1 MQLNGPSQSAGTRN
15 LCAKDIDRIVAIDRA
30 HTGHARWRFFEKRFA
45 AAESNP
51 ADFVHIGVMRGGSL
65 RGYIMAH
72 LQRGEFGR
80 ENAVG
85 VLDAVGV
92 ELESQERG
100 VGQSLIEEMIKTMQ
114 RSGVRLMHSQ
124 SNWTNHDLLR
134 FLEASAFNLSPRVIL
149 ERSVSD
155 GLAETVEEV

>member
-1 MQLNGPSQSAGTRN
+1 MRRSDSSQFSGTRA
-15 LCAKDIDRIVAIDRA
+15 LCANDIDRVVAIDRA

-45 AAESNP
+45 AAEARP
-51 ADFVHIGVMRGGSL
+51 EDFVHIGLMRGGSL
-65 RGYIMAH
+65 RGYIMIH

-80 ENAVG
+80 EDVIG

-92 ELESQERG
+92 EPESQERG
-100 VGQSLIEEMIKTMQ
+100 VGQSLIEDVIEAARRAGA
-114 RSGVRLMHSQ
+114 RSLQSQ
-124 SNWTNHDLLR
+124 CNWTNLDLLR
-134 FLEASAFNLSPRVIL
+134 FLEASAFNLSPRVLL